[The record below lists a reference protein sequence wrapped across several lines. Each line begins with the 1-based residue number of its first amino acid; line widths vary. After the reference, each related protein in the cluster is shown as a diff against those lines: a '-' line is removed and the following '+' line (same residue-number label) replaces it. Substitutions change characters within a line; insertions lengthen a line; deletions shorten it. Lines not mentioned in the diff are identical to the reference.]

1 MFKFCTKIDYH
12 VTDKFQFVY
21 YIIFICSHAINIL
34 LVQVHLKGFV
44 PLVL

>member
-12 VTDKFQFVY
+12 VTNLFY